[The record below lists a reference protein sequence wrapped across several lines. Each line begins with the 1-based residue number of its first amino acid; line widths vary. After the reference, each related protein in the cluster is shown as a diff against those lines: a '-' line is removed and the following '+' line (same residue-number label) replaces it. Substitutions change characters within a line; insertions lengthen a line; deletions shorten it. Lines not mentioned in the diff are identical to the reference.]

1 MAHGLHLM
9 GTTRGAHGRASLHQ
23 QMRSPFMK
31 MTMTNRMLAEA
42 ALLLLGIGTAA
53 AQTENQG
60 GFYAGGALGQFDVKI
75 DGLDGVDEAIDG
87 LDADDTAWK
96 IFAGWR
102 FNPYLAVEAAYVDF
116 GRPRDRFTATGSSGD
131 YQVELSGLAPFVV
144 ASVPLG
150 PVELSGR
157 IGYYFYD
164 VKTRADFDD
173 LTQDVFKSSDSGQD
187 LAYGVGLG
195 LTMFERLN
203 ARLEYERIDLE
214 GADNSNA
221 FWLSGAWR
229 F

>member
-1 MAHGLHLM
+1 
-9 GTTRGAHGRASLHQ
+9 
-23 QMRSPFMK
+23 MK
-31 MTMTNRMLAEA
+31 MTLMNRILAA
-42 ALLLLGIGTAA
+42 GALLVLGIGTAA
-53 AQTENQG
+53 AQTENQS
-60 GFYAGGALGQFDVKI
+60 GFYVGGAVGQFKLKLNGFNGVTDAI
-75 DGLDGVDEAIDG
+75 GSFDDG
-87 LDADDTAWK
+87 DTAWK
-96 IFAGWR
+96 AFAGWR

-116 GRPRDRFTATGSSGD
+116 GRPKDQFTASGSSGD

-157 IGYYFYD
+157 VGYYFYD

-173 LTQDVFKSSDSGQD
+173 LSGNVFHSSDSGED

-203 ARLEYERIDLE
+203 ARLEYERIDLK

-221 FWLSGAWR
+221 LWLSGSWR